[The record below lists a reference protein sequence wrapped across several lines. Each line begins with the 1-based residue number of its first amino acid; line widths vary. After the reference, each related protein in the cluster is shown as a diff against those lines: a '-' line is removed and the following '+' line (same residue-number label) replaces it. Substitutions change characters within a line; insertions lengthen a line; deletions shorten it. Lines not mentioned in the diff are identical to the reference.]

1 MPEIK
6 RPFPS
11 LEELSKE
18 GNPAEEADAAME
30 AELDD
35 PALEEALA
43 DFRENLGTP
52 PDEESRDDMPK
63 EDRRG
68 KPKQ

>member
-1 MPEIK
+1 MPETK
-6 RPFPS
+6 RPIPS
-11 LEELSKE
+11 LEELDAE
-18 GNPAEEADAAME
+18 GRPAEEVDAAMA

-35 PALEEALA
+35 PALDEALA
-43 DFRENLGTP
+43 DFREKLGTP
-52 PDEESRDDMPK
+52 PDEESRDDMPR

>member
-1 MPEIK
+1 MSEIK
-6 RPFPS
+6 QPIPS
-11 LEELSKE
+11 LEELSKK
-18 GNPAEEADAAME
+18 GRPAEEADTAME

-35 PALEEALA
+35 PTLDKALA

-52 PDEESRDDMPK
+52 PDEESRDDMPR
-63 EDRRG
+63 ENRRG